1 MMQLKFCTI
10 CGLLG
15 GVLSWCFGSWDAALQ
30 ALIICMGID
39 YLSGVLVAGVFRHSL
54 KSENG
59 GLCSRIGFQG
69 LVRKGM
75 ILLIVLIAHRLDL
88 IVGGGWI
95 RDGVC
100 AAFLANEL
108 VSILENAG
116 MMGIPFPKALQ
127 NAIDILKSKGDE
139 KHD

>member
-1 MMQLKFCTI
+1 
-10 CGLLG
+10 
-15 GVLSWCFGSWDAALQ
+15 LQ